1 MIILRAFSKLFRLI
15 LAAILT
21 MFVWAFDILGKV
33 LSFAGAFAVWIFII
47 CIITVCICGL
57 WSSLPLLLGIIGV
70 CVAVFFGLAM
80 LSGGI
85 ASLRDRLLSL

>member
-1 MIILRAFSKLFRLI
+1 MIIFRVLGKMIRLI
-15 LAAILT
+15 LAGILT
-21 MFVWAFDILGKV
+21 VFVWAFDILGKV

-57 WSSLPLLLGIIGV
+57 WSSLPLLLGIIGA
-70 CVAVFFGLAM
+70 CVVAFFGLAI